1 MLRELQQC
9 EEYKQ
14 FVSHET
20 NSYNKTIDPTEEIQ
34 KENERLRK
42 QLEQR
47 EQKRQA
53 EVEAIKKAAEK
64 REREFQAQ
72 VEQKRQAEIAALE
85 QAAAQRERELKAQ
98 IEKHERELE
107 AIKQAAEKREQ
118 ELKSQIENL
127 KKHYNTNPNN
137 PVISSSKQKPKSEEV
152 VSHIFRNINV
162 NDIINFGNYP
172 QGKQGQLLSLE
183 WRVLAVEN
191 NRALIITDKLIDYKK
206 YNEKY
211 NDVTWE
217 NCSLRIWMNN
227 EFLSSAFSTDQQK
240 RIAVV
245 TIQNPNN
252 PKYDTK
258 GGVATQDKVFALSIP
273 ETIKYFSSY
282 NDRKAI
288 LTDYLQ
294 KAGLHKGNNSDFYW
308 LRSPGSLSARA
319 AQVDNDG
326 ITDRIGRYVT
336 EKIAVRPAMWIIL

>member
-1 MLRELQQC
+1 MGSL
-9 EEYKQ
+9 
-14 FVSHET
+14 S
-20 NSYNKTIDPTEEIQ
+20 
-34 KENERLRK
+34 
-42 QLEQR
+42 
-47 EQKRQA
+47 
-53 EVEAIKKAAEK
+53 
-64 REREFQAQ
+64 
-72 VEQKRQAEIAALE
+72 
-85 QAAAQRERELKAQ
+85 
-98 IEKHERELE
+98 
-107 AIKQAAEKREQ
+107 
-118 ELKSQIENL
+118 
-127 KKHYNTNPNN
+127 YNTNPNN

-172 QGKQGQLLSLE
+172 QGKQGELLSLE

-326 ITDRIGRYVT
+326 ITDRMGRYVT